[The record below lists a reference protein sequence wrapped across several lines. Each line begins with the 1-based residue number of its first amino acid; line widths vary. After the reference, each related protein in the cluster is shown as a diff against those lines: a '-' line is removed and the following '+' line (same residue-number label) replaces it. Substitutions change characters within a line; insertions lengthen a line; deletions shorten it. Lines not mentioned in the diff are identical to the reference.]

1 MEPAVKPR
9 RDSAGFVLP
18 IVVLAL
24 VLAGVAALSALAGS
38 IIGGRA
44 AAAEVDRRRAF
55 AAAEDALAAA
65 VRVAA
70 QRSAPWRAA
79 WRTEDGITVELT
91 VTALGDWPAPG
102 GGTAAPLDDSGA
114 DAGLERHERAE
125 AVARTA
131 TGAAARLQQD
141 YAVPAGAGPTETGAT
156 P

>member
-1 MEPAVKPR
+1 MKQR
-9 RDSAGFVLP
+9 SHRAGFVLP

-55 AAAEDALAAA
+55 DAAEDALAAA

-70 QRSAPWRAA
+70 HRPAPWRSS
-79 WRTEDGITVELT
+79 WRTDDGIAVELR
-91 VTALGDWPAPG
+91 VTSLGDWPAAG
-102 GGTAAPLDDSGA
+102 DGTTALLDDGAA

-125 AVARTA
+125 ALARTA
-131 TGAAARLQQD
+131 AGAAARLQQD
-141 YAVPAGAGPTETGAT
+141 YAVPTGAAPTDTGAT